1 MAKKLYVEVGGKT
14 RKAKKGYVSV
24 GGKARKIKKAYVG
37 VDGKARAFWSGGE
50 LRYYG
55 TATALSVARY
65 DLTATTTGQYAFFA
79 GGTYGNPSNVVDTYN
94 RSLTRTNPAGLERYG
109 VHIAASVGQYAI
121 IATNDIS
128 GNMFTGGG
136 TDSYVIYNNSLTKVS
151 NNIGTTVEARTD
163 KGVANVGNY
172 ALFAGGNLFLKLG
185 AKKPDNTINAINS
198 SLTLSS
204 IALSKAKHAVCGGKV
219 GNYALFAGG
228 NDSINIFEHSYC
240 TDVDAYNASL
250 TRISVTAIDKGID
263 SVRCSASIGS
273 SYVLFRVGTGVT
285 TAFNITAY
293 DASLTK
299 RSVTVPVKDSHE
311 MAATSSENY
320 AIFADKEF
328 VVAYNDSLTCCMMT
342 PLSDGRSDGAATTI
356 GNHVLFAGGLSSTG
370 NISQK
375 DIVDVYTID

>member
-24 GGKARKIKKAYVG
+24 NGKARKIKKAYVG

-55 TATALSVARY
+55 RATALSEARY
-65 DLTATTTGQYAFFA
+65 DLTATTTGGYALFA
-79 GGTYGNPSNVVDTYN
+79 GGNNGNYSNVVDAYN
-94 RSLTRTNPAGLERYG
+94 RSLTRTKPAGLEKYG
-109 VHIAASVGQYAI
+109 VHIATSVGQYAI
-121 IATNDIS
+121 IATNDLSSSFIS
-128 GNMFTGGG
+128 DVA
-136 TDSYVIYNNSLTKVS
+136 DSYVIYNNSLTKVS
-151 NNIGTTVEARTD
+151 NNIGTTVKARTD

-172 ALFAGGNLFLKLG
+172 ALFAGGSLIQRFG
-185 AKKPDNTINAINS
+185 VKKPVNTINAINS

-204 IALSKAKHAVCGGKV
+204 ITLSKAKRAVCGGKV

-228 NDSINIFEHSYC
+228 LDGVSLGANYY

-250 TRISVTAIDKGID
+250 TRISVTAIDYGID

-273 SYVLFRVGTGVT
+273 SYVLFRVGV
-285 TAFNITAY
+285 AALPPFNINAY

-299 RSVTVPVKDSHE
+299 RSVTVPVKDSAE
-311 MAATSSENY
+311 MAAASSENY
-320 AIFADKEF
+320 AIFADKHF
-328 VVAYNDSLTCCMMT
+328 VVAYNDSLTCIMMT
-342 PLSDGRSDGAATTI
+342 SLSDERNDGAAATI
-356 GNHVLFAGGLSSTG
+356 GNYVLFAGGLNSGSR
-370 NISQK
+370 

>member
-24 GGKARKIKKAYVG
+24 NGKARKIKKAYVG

-55 TATALSVARY
+55 RATALSEARY
-65 DLTATTTGQYAFFA
+65 DLTATTTGGYALFA
-79 GGTYGNPSNVVDTYN
+79 GGNNGNYSNVVDAYN
-94 RSLTRTNPAGLERYG
+94 RSLTRTKPAGLEQYG
-109 VHIAASVGQYAI
+109 VHIATSVGQYAI
-121 IATNDIS
+121 IATNNLSSSFIS
-128 GNMFTGGG
+128 DVA
-136 TDSYVIYNNSLTKVS
+136 DSYVIYNNSLTKVS
-151 NNIGTTVEARTD
+151 NNIGTTVKARTG

-172 ALFAGGNLFLKLG
+172 ALFAGGSLMQRFG
-185 AKKPDNTINAINS
+185 AKKPVNTINTINS

-204 IALSKAKHAVCGGKV
+204 ITLSKAKRAVCGGKV

-228 NDSINIFEHSYC
+228 LYGVSLGANYY

-250 TRISVTAIDKGID
+250 TRISVTAIDYGID

-273 SYVLFRVGTGVT
+273 SYVLFRVGV
-285 TAFNITAY
+285 AALPPFNINAY

-299 RSVTVPVKDSHE
+299 RSVTVPVKDSDE
-311 MAATSSENY
+311 MAAASSENY
-320 AIFADKEF
+320 AIFADKHF
-328 VVAYNDSLTCCMMT
+328 VVAYNDSLTCIMMT
-342 PLSDGRSDGAATTI
+342 SLSDERINGAAATI
-356 GNHVLFAGGLSSTG
+356 GNYVLFAGGLNSGSR
-370 NISQK
+370 

>member
-24 GGKARKIKKAYVG
+24 NGKARKIKKAYVG
-37 VDGKARAFWSGGE
+37 VNGKARAFWSGGE

-55 TATALSVARY
+55 RATALSEARH
-65 DLTATTTGQYAFFA
+65 DLTATATGGYALFA
-79 GGTYGNPSNVVDTYN
+79 GGNNGNYSNVVDAYN
-94 RSLTRTNPAGLERYG
+94 RSLTRTKPAGLEQYG
-109 VHIAASVGQYAI
+109 VHIATSVGQYAI
-121 IATNDIS
+121 IATNDLSSSFI
-128 GNMFTGGG
+128 GGVA
-136 TDSYVIYNNSLTKVS
+136 DSYVIYNNSLTKVS

-172 ALFAGGNLFLKLG
+172 ALFAGGSLIPRFG
-185 AKKPDNTINAINS
+185 VKKPVSTINTINS

-204 IALSKAKHAVCGGKV
+204 ITLSKAKRAVCGGKV

-228 NDSINIFEHSYC
+228 LDGISLGANYY

-250 TRISVTAIDKGID
+250 TRISVTAIDYGID

-273 SYVLFRVGTGVT
+273 SYVLFRVGV
-285 TAFNITAY
+285 AALPPFNINAY

-299 RSVTVPVKDSHE
+299 RSVTVPIKDSDE
-311 MAATSSENY
+311 MAAASSENY
-320 AIFADKEF
+320 AIFADKHF
-328 VVAYNDSLTCCMMT
+328 VVAYNDSLTCIMMT
-342 PLSDGRSDGAATTI
+342 SLSDERNDGAAATI
-356 GNHVLFAGGLSSTG
+356 GNYVLFAGGLHSGST
-370 NISQK
+370 

>member
-24 GGKARKIKKAYVG
+24 NGKARKIKKAYVG

-55 TATALSVARY
+55 RATALSEARY
-65 DLTATTTGQYAFFA
+65 DLTATTTGGYALFA
-79 GGTYGNPSNVVDTYN
+79 GGNNGNYSNVVDAYN
-94 RSLTRTNPAGLERYG
+94 RSLTRTKPAGLEKYG
-109 VHIAASVGQYAI
+109 VHIATSVGQYAI
-121 IATNDIS
+121 IATNDLSSSFIS
-128 GNMFTGGG
+128 DVA
-136 TDSYVIYNNSLTKVS
+136 DSYVIYNNSLTKVS
-151 NNIGTTVEARTD
+151 NNIGTTVKARTD

-172 ALFAGGNLFLKLG
+172 ALFAGGSLIQRFG
-185 AKKPDNTINAINS
+185 VKKPVNTINAINS

-204 IALSKAKHAVCGGKV
+204 ITLSKAKRAVCGGKV

-228 NDSINIFEHSYC
+228 LDGVSLGANYY

-250 TRISVTAIDKGID
+250 TRISVTAIDYGID

-273 SYVLFRVGTGVT
+273 SYVLFRVGV
-285 TAFNITAY
+285 AALLPFNINAY

-299 RSVTVPVKDSHE
+299 RSVTVPVKDSDE
-311 MAATSSENY
+311 MAAASSENY
-320 AIFADKEF
+320 AIFADKHF
-328 VVAYNDSLTCCMMT
+328 VVAYNDSLTCIMMT
-342 PLSDGRSDGAATTI
+342 SLSDERNDGAAATI
-356 GNHVLFAGGLSSTG
+356 GNYVLFAGGLNSGSR
-370 NISQK
+370 

>member
-24 GGKARKIKKAYVG
+24 NGKARKIKKAYVG

-55 TATALSVARY
+55 RATALSEARY
-65 DLTATTTGQYAFFA
+65 DLTATTTGGYALFA
-79 GGTYGNPSNVVDTYN
+79 GGNNGNYSNVVDAYN
-94 RSLTRTNPAGLERYG
+94 RSLTRTKPAGLEKYG
-109 VHIAASVGQYAI
+109 VHIATSVGQYAI
-121 IATNDIS
+121 IATNDLSSSFIS
-128 GNMFTGGG
+128 DVA
-136 TDSYVIYNNSLTKVS
+136 DSYVIYNNSLTKVS
-151 NNIGTTVEARTD
+151 NNIGTTVKARTD

-172 ALFAGGNLFLKLG
+172 ALFAGGSLIQRFG
-185 AKKPDNTINAINS
+185 VKKPVNTINAINS

-204 IALSKAKHAVCGGKV
+204 ITLSKAKRAVCGGKV

-228 NDSINIFEHSYC
+228 LDGVSLGANYY

-250 TRISVTAIDKGID
+250 TRISVTAIDYGID

-273 SYVLFRVGTGVT
+273 SYVLFRVGV
-285 TAFNITAY
+285 AALPPFNINAY

-299 RSVTVPVKDSHE
+299 RSVTVPVKDSDE
-311 MAATSSENY
+311 MAAASSENY
-320 AIFADKEF
+320 AIFADKHF
-328 VVAYNDSLTCCMMT
+328 VVAYNDSLTCIMMT
-342 PLSDGRSDGAATTI
+342 SLSDERNDGAAATI
-356 GNHVLFAGGLSSTG
+356 GNYVLFAGGLNSGSR
-370 NISQK
+370 

>member
-24 GGKARKIKKAYVG
+24 NGKARKIKKAYVG

-55 TATALSVARY
+55 RATALSEARY
-65 DLTATTTGQYAFFA
+65 DLTATTTGGYALFA
-79 GGTYGNPSNVVDTYN
+79 GGNNGNYSNVVDAYN
-94 RSLTRTNPAGLERYG
+94 RSLTRTKPAGLEKYG
-109 VHIAASVGQYAI
+109 VHIATSVGQYAI
-121 IATNDIS
+121 IATNDLSSSFIS
-128 GNMFTGGG
+128 DVA
-136 TDSYVIYNNSLTKVS
+136 DSYVIYNNSLTKVS
-151 NNIGTTVEARTD
+151 NNIGTTVKARTD

-172 ALFAGGNLFLKLG
+172 ALFAGGSLIQRFG
-185 AKKPDNTINAINS
+185 VKKPVNTINTINS

-204 IALSKAKHAVCGGKV
+204 ITLSKAKRAVCGGKV

-228 NDSINIFEHSYC
+228 LDGVSLGANYY

-250 TRISVTAIDKGID
+250 TRISVTAIDYGIG

-273 SYVLFRVGTGVT
+273 SYVLFRVGV
-285 TAFNITAY
+285 AALPPFNINAY

-299 RSVTVPVKDSHE
+299 RSVTVPVKDSDE
-311 MAATSSENY
+311 MAAASSENY
-320 AIFADKEF
+320 AIFADKHF
-328 VVAYNDSLTCCMMT
+328 VVAYNDSLTCIMMT
-342 PLSDGRSDGAATTI
+342 SLSDERNDGAAATI
-356 GNHVLFAGGLSSTG
+356 GNYVLFAGGLNSGSR
-370 NISQK
+370 

>member
-24 GGKARKIKKAYVG
+24 NGKARKIKKAYVG

-55 TATALSVARY
+55 RATALSEARH
-65 DLTATTTGQYAFFA
+65 DLTATTTGGYALFA
-79 GGTYGNPSNVVDTYN
+79 GGNNGNYSNVVDAYN
-94 RSLTRTNPAGLERYG
+94 RSLTRTKPAGLEQYG
-109 VHIAASVGQYAI
+109 VHIATSVGQYAI
-121 IATNDIS
+121 IATNDLSSSFIS
-128 GNMFTGGG
+128 DVA
-136 TDSYVIYNNSLTKVS
+136 DSYVIYNNSLTKVS
-151 NNIGTTVEARTD
+151 NNIGTTVKARTD

-172 ALFAGGNLFLKLG
+172 ALFAGGSLIQRFG
-185 AKKPDNTINAINS
+185 VKKPVNTINTINS

-204 IALSKAKHAVCGGKV
+204 ITLSKAKRAVCGGKV

-228 NDSINIFEHSYC
+228 LDGVSLGANYY

-250 TRISVTAIDKGID
+250 TRISVTAIDYGID

-273 SYVLFRVGTGVT
+273 SYVLFRVGV
-285 TAFNITAY
+285 AALPPFNINAY

-299 RSVTVPVKDSHE
+299 RSVTVPVKDSDE
-311 MAATSSENY
+311 MAAASSENY
-320 AIFADKEF
+320 AIFADKHF
-328 VVAYNDSLTCCMMT
+328 VVAYNDSLTCIMMT
-342 PLSDGRSDGAATTI
+342 SLSDERIDGAAATI
-356 GNHVLFAGGLSSTG
+356 GNYVLFAGGLNSGSR
-370 NISQK
+370 

>member
-24 GGKARKIKKAYVG
+24 DGKARKIKKAYVG

-55 TATALSVARY
+55 RTTALSEARY
-65 DLTATTTGQYAFFA
+65 DLTATATGGYALFA
-79 GGTYGNPSNVVDTYN
+79 GGNNGNYSNVVDAYN
-94 RSLTRTNPAGLERYG
+94 RSLTRTKPAGLEKYG
-109 VHIAASVGQYAI
+109 VHIATSVGQYAI
-121 IATNDIS
+121 IATNDLS
-128 GNMFTGGG
+128 SSFVSDVA
-136 TDSYVIYNNSLTKVS
+136 DSYVIYNNSLTKVS
-151 NNIGTTVEARTD
+151 NNIGATVQARTG

-172 ALFAGGNLFLKLG
+172 ALFAGGDSIPKLG
-185 AKKPDNTINAINS
+185 AKEPVNTINAINS

-204 IALSKAKHAVCGGKV
+204 IALSKAKCAVCGGKV

-228 NDSINIFEHSYC
+228 VAGILNASYY

-273 SYVLFRVGTGVT
+273 SYVLFRVGCGTVPP
-285 TAFNITAY
+285 FNINAY

-299 RSVTVPVKDSHE
+299 RIVTVPNKDSNE
-311 MAATSSENY
+311 MAAASSENY
-320 AIFADKEF
+320 AIFADKHY
-328 VVAYNDSLTCCMMT
+328 VVAYNDSLTCSMPQ
-342 PLSDGRSDGAATTI
+342 PLSDGRSNGAAATI
-356 GNHVLFAGGLSSTG
+356 GNYTLFAGGLSSSG
-370 NISQK
+370 DVHQK

>member
-24 GGKARKIKKAYVG
+24 NGKARKIKKAYVG

-55 TATALSVARY
+55 RATALSEARY
-65 DLTATTTGQYAFFA
+65 DLTATTTGGYALFA
-79 GGTYGNPSNVVDTYN
+79 GGNNGNYSNVVDAYN
-94 RSLTRTNPAGLERYG
+94 RSLTRTKPAGLEKYG
-109 VHIAASVGQYAI
+109 VHIATSVGQYAI
-121 IATNDIS
+121 IATNDLSSSFIS
-128 GNMFTGGG
+128 GVA
-136 TDSYVIYNNSLTKVS
+136 DSYVIYNNSLTKVS

-172 ALFAGGNLFLKLG
+172 ALFAGGSLIPRFG
-185 AKKPDNTINAINS
+185 VKKPVNTINTINS

-204 IALSKAKHAVCGGKV
+204 ITLSKAKRAVCGGKV

-228 NDSINIFEHSYC
+228 LDGISLGANYY

-250 TRISVTAIDKGID
+250 TRISVTAIDYGID

-273 SYVLFRVGTGVT
+273 SYVLFRVGV
-285 TAFNITAY
+285 AALPPFNINAY

-299 RSVTVPVKDSHE
+299 RSVTVPIKDSDE
-311 MAATSSENY
+311 MAAASSENY
-320 AIFADKEF
+320 AIFADKHF
-328 VVAYNDSLTCCMMT
+328 VVAYNDSLTCIMMT
-342 PLSDGRSDGAATTI
+342 SLSDERNDGAAATI
-356 GNHVLFAGGLSSTG
+356 GNYVLFAGGLNSGS
-370 NISQK
+370 K

>member
-24 GGKARKIKKAYVG
+24 NGKARKIKKAYVG

-55 TATALSVARY
+55 RATALSEARY
-65 DLTATTTGQYAFFA
+65 DLTATTTGGYALFA
-79 GGTYGNPSNVVDTYN
+79 GGNNGDYSNVVDAYN
-94 RSLTRTNPAGLERYG
+94 RSLTRTNPAGLEKYG
-109 VHIAASVGQYAI
+109 VHIATSVGQYAI
-121 IATNDIS
+121 IATNDLRSSFIS
-128 GNMFTGGG
+128 DVA
-136 TDSYVIYNNSLTKVS
+136 DSYVIYNNSLTKVS
-151 NNIGTTVEARTD
+151 NNIGTTVKACTD

-172 ALFAGGNLFLKLG
+172 ALFAGGSLIQMFG
-185 AKKPDNTINAINS
+185 VKKPVNTINAINS

-204 IALSKAKHAVCGGKV
+204 ITLSKAKRAVCGGKV

-228 NDSINIFEHSYC
+228 LDGVSLGANYY

-250 TRISVTAIDKGID
+250 TRISVTAIDYGID

-273 SYVLFRVGTGVT
+273 SYVLFRVGVATLPP
-285 TAFNITAY
+285 FNINAY

-299 RSVTVPVKDSHE
+299 RSVTVPVKDSNE
-311 MAATSSENY
+311 MAAASSENY
-320 AIFADKEF
+320 AIFADKQF
-328 VVAYNDSLTCCMMT
+328 VVAYNDSLTCIMMT
-342 PLSDGRSDGAATTI
+342 SLSDERIHGAAATI
-356 GNHVLFAGGLSSTG
+356 GNYVLFAGGL
-370 NISQK
+370 ISGSR

>member
-24 GGKARKIKKAYVG
+24 NGKARKIKKAYVG

-55 TATALSVARY
+55 RATALSEARH
-65 DLTATTTGQYAFFA
+65 DLTATATGGYALFA
-79 GGTYGNPSNVVDTYN
+79 GGNNGNYSNVVDAYN
-94 RSLTRTNPAGLERYG
+94 RSLTRTKPAGLEQYG
-109 VHIAASVGQYAI
+109 VHIATSVGQYAI
-121 IATNDIS
+121 IATNDLSSSFIS
-128 GNMFTGGG
+128 DVE
-136 TDSYVIYNNSLTKVS
+136 DSYVIYNNSLTKVS
-151 NNIGTTVEARTD
+151 NNIGSTVKARTD

-172 ALFAGGNLFLKLG
+172 ALFAGGSLIQRFG
-185 AKKPDNTINAINS
+185 AKKPVNTINTINS

-204 IALSKAKHAVCGGKV
+204 ITLSKAKRAVCGGKV

-228 NDSINIFEHSYC
+228 LDGISLGANYY

-250 TRISVTAIDKGID
+250 TRISVTAIDYGID

-273 SYVLFRVGTGVT
+273 SYVLFRVGV
-285 TAFNITAY
+285 AALPPFNINAY

-299 RSVTVPVKDSHE
+299 RSVTVPIKDSDE
-311 MAATSSENY
+311 MAAASSENY
-320 AIFADKEF
+320 AIFADKHF
-328 VVAYNDSLTCCMMT
+328 VVAYNDSLTCIMMT
-342 PLSDGRSDGAATTI
+342 SLSDERNDGAAATI
-356 GNHVLFAGGLSSTG
+356 GNYVLFAGGLNSGSR
-370 NISQK
+370 

>member
-24 GGKARKIKKAYVG
+24 DGKARKIKKAYVG

-55 TATALSVARY
+55 RATALSEAR
-65 DLTATTTGQYAFFA
+65 DELTATATGGYALFA
-79 GGTYGNPSNVVDTYN
+79 GGNNGNYSNVVDAYN
-94 RSLTRTNPAGLERYG
+94 RSLTRTKPAGLEKYG

-121 IATNDIS
+121 IATNDLSNSFIDDVA
-128 GNMFTGGG
+128 
-136 TDSYVIYNNSLTKVS
+136 DSYVIYNNSLTKIS
-151 NNIGTTVEARTD
+151 NNIGTTVKARTG

-172 ALFAGGNLFLKLG
+172 ALFAGGSLIPRFG
-185 AKKPDNTINAINS
+185 AKKPVSTINTINS

-204 IALSKAKHAVCGGKV
+204 ITLSKAKRAVCGGKV

-228 NDSINIFEHSYC
+228 LDGVSLGANYY

-250 TRISVTAIDKGID
+250 TRISVTAIDSGID

-273 SYVLFRVGTGVT
+273 SYVLFRVGV
-285 TAFNITAY
+285 AALPPFNINAY

-299 RSVTVPVKDSHE
+299 RSVTVPVKDSDE
-311 MAATSSENY
+311 MAAASSENY
-320 AIFADKEF
+320 AIFADKHF
-328 VVAYNDSLTCCMMT
+328 VVAYNDSLTCIMMT
-342 PLSDGRSDGAATTI
+342 SLSDERVEGAAATV
-356 GNHVLFAGGLSSTG
+356 GNYVLFAGGLNSG
-370 NISQK
+370 KK

>member
-24 GGKARKIKKAYVG
+24 NGKARKIKKAYVG

-55 TATALSVARY
+55 RATALSEARR
-65 DLTATTTGQYAFFA
+65 DLTATTTGGYALFA
-79 GGTYGNPSNVVDTYN
+79 GGNNGNYSNVVDAYN
-94 RSLTRTNPAGLERYG
+94 RSLTRTKPAGLERYG
-109 VHIAASVGQYAI
+109 VHIATSVGQYAI
-121 IATNDIS
+121 IATNDLSSSFIS
-128 GNMFTGGG
+128 DVA
-136 TDSYVIYNNSLTKVS
+136 DSYVIYNNSLTKVS
-151 NNIGTTVEARTD
+151 NNIGTTVKARTD

-172 ALFAGGNLFLKLG
+172 ALFAGGSLIQRFS
-185 AKKPDNTINAINS
+185 AKKPVNTINTINS

-204 IALSKAKHAVCGGKV
+204 ITLSKAKRAVCGGKV

-228 NDSINIFEHSYC
+228 LDGVLLGANYY

-250 TRISVTAIDKGID
+250 TRISVTAIDYGID

-273 SYVLFRVGTGVT
+273 SYVLFRVGV
-285 TAFNITAY
+285 AALPPFNINAY

-299 RSVTVPVKDSHE
+299 RSVTVPVKDSNE
-311 MAATSSENY
+311 MAAASSENY
-320 AIFADKEF
+320 AIFADKHF
-328 VVAYNDSLTCCMMT
+328 VVAYNDSLTCIMMT
-342 PLSDGRSDGAATTI
+342 SLSDERIEGAAATV
-356 GNHVLFAGGLSSTG
+356 GNYVLFAGGLNSG
-370 NISQK
+370 NK

>member
-24 GGKARKIKKAYVG
+24 DGKARKIKKAYVG

-55 TATALSVARY
+55 RATALSEARY
-65 DLTATTTGQYAFFA
+65 DLTATATGGYALFA
-79 GGTYGNPSNVVDTYN
+79 GGNNGNYSNVVDAYN
-94 RSLTRTNPAGLERYG
+94 RSLTRTKPAGLEKYG
-109 VHIAASVGQYAI
+109 VHIATSVGQYAI
-121 IATNDIS
+121 IATNDLSSSFIS
-128 GNMFTGGG
+128 SVA
-136 TDSYVIYNNSLTKVS
+136 DSYVIYDKSLTKIS
-151 NNIGTTVEARTD
+151 NNIGTTVEARTS
-163 KGVANVGNY
+163 KGAANVGNY
-172 ALFAGGNLFLKLG
+172 ALFAGGNLIQKFG
-185 AKKPDNTINAINS
+185 AGAPVNTINAINS

-204 IALSKAKHAVCGGKV
+204 IALSKAKRAVCGGKV

-228 NDSINIFEHSYC
+228 LGGGLLNPSCY

-250 TRISVTAIDKGID
+250 TRISVTAIDTGID

-273 SYVLFRVGTGVT
+273 SYVLFRVGV
-285 TAFNITAY
+285 AALPPFEINAY

-299 RSVTVPVKDSHE
+299 RSVTVPVKDSNE

-320 AIFADKEF
+320 AIFADKHF

-342 PLSDGRSDGAATTI
+342 PLSDGRSSGAAATI
-356 GNHVLFAGGLSSTG
+356 GNYVLFAGGISSSG
-370 NISQK
+370 DVHQK

>member
-24 GGKARKIKKAYVG
+24 NGKARKIKKAYVG

-55 TATALSVARY
+55 RATALSEARN
-65 DLTATTTGQYAFFA
+65 DLTATAIGGYALFA
-79 GGTYGNPSNVVDTYN
+79 GGNNGNYSNVVDAYN
-94 RSLTRTNPAGLERYG
+94 RSLTRTKPAGLEKYG
-109 VHIAASVGQYAI
+109 VHIATSVGQYAI
-121 IATNDIS
+121 IATNALSSSFIS
-128 GNMFTGGG
+128 SVA
-136 TDSYVIYNNSLTKVS
+136 DSYVIYDKSLTKIS

-172 ALFAGGNLFLKLG
+172 ALFAGGNLIQKFG
-185 AKKPDNTINAINS
+185 AGGPVNTINAINS

-204 IALSKAKHAVCGGKV
+204 IALSKAKRAVCGGKV

-228 NDSINIFEHSYC
+228 LGGGPFNPSYYA
-240 TDVDAYNASL
+240 DVDAYNASL
-250 TRISVTAIDKGID
+250 TRISVTAIDSGID

-273 SYVLFRVGTGVT
+273 SYVLFRVGGGALPPFTI
-285 TAFNITAY
+285 NAY

-299 RSVTVPVKDSHE
+299 RNVTVPNRDSYE
-311 MAATSSENY
+311 MAAASSENY
-320 AIFADKEF
+320 AIFADKYY
-328 VVAYNDSLTCCMMT
+328 VVAYNDSLTCFMMA
-342 PLSDGRSDGAATTI
+342 PLSDERSNGAAATI
-356 GNHVLFAGGLSSTG
+356 GNYVLFAGGLNSG
-370 NISQK
+370 KK

>member
-24 GGKARKIKKAYVG
+24 NGKARKIKKAYVG

-55 TATALSVARY
+55 RATALSEARY
-65 DLTATTTGQYAFFA
+65 DLTATTTGGYALFA
-79 GGTYGNPSNVVDTYN
+79 GGNNGNYSNVVDAYN
-94 RSLTRTNPAGLERYG
+94 RSLTRTKPAGLEKYG
-109 VHIAASVGQYAI
+109 VHIATSVGQYAI
-121 IATNDIS
+121 IATNDLSSSFIS
-128 GNMFTGGG
+128 DVA
-136 TDSYVIYNNSLTKVS
+136 DSYVIYNNSLTKVS
-151 NNIGTTVEARTD
+151 NNIGTTVKARTD

-172 ALFAGGNLFLKLG
+172 ALFAGGSLIQRFG
-185 AKKPDNTINAINS
+185 VKKPVNTINAINS

-204 IALSKAKHAVCGGKV
+204 ITLSKAKRTVCGGKV

-228 NDSINIFEHSYC
+228 LDGVSLGANYY

-250 TRISVTAIDKGID
+250 TRISVTAIDYGID

-273 SYVLFRVGTGVT
+273 SYVLFRVGV
-285 TAFNITAY
+285 AALPPFNINAY

-299 RSVTVPVKDSHE
+299 RSVTVPVKDSDE
-311 MAATSSENY
+311 MAAASSENY
-320 AIFADKEF
+320 AIFADKHF
-328 VVAYNDSLTCCMMT
+328 VVAYNDSLTCIMMT
-342 PLSDGRSDGAATTI
+342 SLSDERNDGAAATI
-356 GNHVLFAGGLSSTG
+356 GNYVLFAGGLNSGSR
-370 NISQK
+370 

>member
-24 GGKARKIKKAYVG
+24 NGKARKIKKAYVG

-55 TATALSVARY
+55 RATALSEARN
-65 DLTATTTGQYAFFA
+65 DLTATTTGGYALFA
-79 GGTYGNPSNVVDTYN
+79 GGNNGNYSNVVDAYN
-94 RSLTRTNPAGLERYG
+94 RSLTRTKPAGLEKYG
-109 VHIAASVGQYAI
+109 VHIATSVGQYAI
-121 IATNDIS
+121 IATNDLSSSFIS
-128 GNMFTGGG
+128 DVA
-136 TDSYVIYNNSLTKVS
+136 DSYVIYNNSLTKVS
-151 NNIGTTVEARTD
+151 NNIGTTVKARTD

-172 ALFAGGNLFLKLG
+172 ALFAGGSLIQRFG
-185 AKKPDNTINAINS
+185 VKKPVNTINAINS

-204 IALSKAKHAVCGGKV
+204 ITLSKAKRAVCGGKV

-228 NDSINIFEHSYC
+228 LDGVSLGANYY

-250 TRISVTAIDKGID
+250 TRISVTAIDYGID

-273 SYVLFRVGTGVT
+273 SYVLFRVGV
-285 TAFNITAY
+285 AALPPFNINAY

-299 RSVTVPVKDSHE
+299 RSVTVPVKDSDE
-311 MAATSSENY
+311 MAAASSENY
-320 AIFADKEF
+320 AIFADKHF
-328 VVAYNDSLTCCMMT
+328 VVAYNDSLTCSMMT
-342 PLSDGRSDGAATTI
+342 PLSDERVEGAAATV
-356 GNHVLFAGGLSSTG
+356 GNYVLFAGGLNSG
-370 NISQK
+370 KK

>member
-24 GGKARKIKKAYVG
+24 NGKARKIKKAYVG

-55 TATALSVARY
+55 RATALSEARY
-65 DLTATTTGQYAFFA
+65 DLTATTTGGYALFA
-79 GGTYGNPSNVVDTYN
+79 GGNNGNYSNVVDAYN
-94 RSLTRTNPAGLERYG
+94 RSLTRTKPAGLEQYG
-109 VHIAASVGQYAI
+109 VHIATSVGQYAI
-121 IATNDIS
+121 IATNDLSSSFIS
-128 GNMFTGGG
+128 DVA
-136 TDSYVIYNNSLTKVS
+136 DSYVIYNNSLTKVS
-151 NNIGTTVEARTD
+151 NNIGTTVKARTD

-172 ALFAGGNLFLKLG
+172 ALFAGGSLIQRFG
-185 AKKPDNTINAINS
+185 VKKPVNTINTINS

-204 IALSKAKHAVCGGKV
+204 ITLSKAKRAVCGGKV

-228 NDSINIFEHSYC
+228 LDGISLGANYY

-250 TRISVTAIDKGID
+250 TRISVTAIDYGID

-273 SYVLFRVGTGVT
+273 SYVLFRVGV
-285 TAFNITAY
+285 AALPPFNINAY

-299 RSVTVPVKDSHE
+299 RSVTVPVKDSDE
-311 MAATSSENY
+311 MAAASSENY
-320 AIFADKEF
+320 AIFADKHF
-328 VVAYNDSLTCCMMT
+328 VVAYNDSLTCIMMT
-342 PLSDGRSDGAATTI
+342 SLSDERIDGAAATI
-356 GNHVLFAGGLSSTG
+356 GNYVLFAGGLNSGSR
-370 NISQK
+370 